1 MWRKDQIFFSDKCY
15 VVSEAGRSDLNG
27 IYIPCS
33 SEVSTARLWQE
44 HSVCWMKKGTEE
56 PTTVESPIFILT
68 DSTNPTST
76 VIFPPRHDYAS
87 NNITGSWR
95 ITNGLSPPP
104 AVIEISCAGICCN

>member
-1 MWRKDQIFFSDKCY
+1 M
-15 VVSEAGRSDLNG
+15 NG

-33 SEVSTARLWQE
+33 PEVSTARLWQE
-44 HSVCWMKKGTEE
+44 HSVCWMKTGTEE

-87 NNITGSWR
+87 KSITGNWW
-95 ITNGLSPPP
+95 ITNGLYP
-104 AVIEISCAGICCN
+104 APTVMETLCTGICCN